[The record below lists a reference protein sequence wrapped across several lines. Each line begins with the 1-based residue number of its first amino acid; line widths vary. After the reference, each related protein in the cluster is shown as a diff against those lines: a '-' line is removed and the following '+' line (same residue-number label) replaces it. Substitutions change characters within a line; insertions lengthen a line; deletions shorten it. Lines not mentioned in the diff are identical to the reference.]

1 MFKARNCDVIV
12 LCGLMVLMAAGSS
25 AATPMG
31 RRAQVPLG
39 DLMCRLDKVNK
50 MDAATASQTRN
61 IDCVYQ
67 RSRGE
72 NLEFYTGTLSIVG
85 SDKQVTDNSM
95 LAWVVR
101 GPANSDSEPGALAQG
116 YAETS
121 DGQALS
127 LAGDKRTSIILIK
140 SSHQSVSKPTHLV
153 TEIQLAL
160 QMAPA

>member
-1 MFKARNCDVIV
+1 MFEVRNYDVIV
-12 LCGLMVLMAAGSS
+12 LCGLMVSMATGQ
-25 AATPMG
+25 
-31 RRAQVPLG
+31 RAQVPLG

-50 MDAATASQTRN
+50 MDAETATQTRN
-61 IDCVYQ
+61 IDCVYLL
-67 RSRGE
+67 SRGE

-101 GPANSDSEPGALAQG
+101 GPANSDSEPGALAQS

-127 LAGDKRTSIILIK
+127 LAGDKRTSIILIE
-140 SSHQSVSKPTHLV
+140 SSHQPVSKPTHLV
-153 TEIQLAL
+153 TEMQLEL
-160 QMAPA
+160 EMAPG